1 MVVVIVVHTIEGK
14 TAESRKEIIEG
25 ITEIFVRQ
33 GAKPE
38 AVRVVINEIAASRW
52 GTGGKPVG

>member
-1 MVVVIVVHTIEGK
+1 MVVIVVHTIEGK

-33 GAKPE
+33 GAKLE
-38 AVRVVINEIAASRW
+38 DVRVIINEIAASSW

>member
-1 MVVVIVVHTIEGK
+1 MVVIVVHTIEGK
-14 TAESRKEIIEG
+14 TKEARKEIIEG

-33 GAKPE
+33 GVKPE
-38 AVRVVINEIAASRW
+38 SIRVVINEIAASSW